1 MAKRMAVD
9 DMDPVSSERLVKLKL
24 QKRWRIQASDFSRR
38 CSNPIRKIVDNIKPP
53 ANSDKSLIPLSLG
66 ESRALCGSTA
76 PCGHGLILIE
86 PCRRPDRV
94 R

>member
-9 DMDPVSSERLVKLKL
+9 DMDPASPGRVAKLKQ

-66 ESRALCGSTA
+66 GSRLLIRSSCCRSPDWLC
-76 PCGHGLILIE
+76 CLL
-86 PCRRPDRV
+86 
-94 R
+94 